1 MREAEN
7 TFFRTTTSVGL
18 DPREALSTEDPD
30 AGAGSDD
37 ELLLVKRENV
47 FDVDAPLPVLP
58 SKMKRKKKLKIKKAG
73 NNTGERTVF
82 DDAGR
87 AKNPLEALAASLNPA
102 GEVKQVRLPGL
113 RTQRAY
119 GSVTERMEDAKEL
132 MKERDVVD
140 RKRAKELRKMKR
152 IEKRNKLRAREEGE
166 AAPVAVLGGAF
177 SGSGEEEEM
186 EEEGGGAGEGASG
199 SDSESDSP
207 PEKRVRLDPSH
218 VGMAIRKT
226 QPKAIDA
233 MGLDEKE
240 ALALQLLA

>member
-1 MREAEN
+1 
-7 TFFRTTTSVGL
+7 
-18 DPREALSTEDPD
+18 
-30 AGAGSDD
+30 
-37 ELLLVKRENV
+37 
-47 FDVDAPLPVLP
+47 
-58 SKMKRKKKLKIKKAG
+58 
-73 NNTGERTVF
+73 
-82 DDAGR
+82 
-87 AKNPLEALAASLNPA
+87 
-102 GEVKQVRLPGL
+102 
-113 RTQRAY
+113 
-119 GSVTERMEDAKEL
+119 
-132 MKERDVVD
+132 
-140 RKRAKELRKMKR
+140 MKR

-177 SGSGEEEEM
+177 SESGGEEEGE
-186 EEEGGGAGEGASG
+186 GGAGEGASG